1 MMMENLMIITIMF
14 LMFNSILLCVLFS
27 CATVT
32 HLLQYFYTASSGIPH
47 FPEFVTVGVLDGQPF
62 TYYDSKIKKESPKQ
76 DWMAKSEGAL
86 YWDRQTRA
94 SIADEQ
100 IFKGNI
106 EFVKQRLNGT
116 GGE

>member
-1 MMMENLMIITIMF
+1 MF
-14 LMFNSILLCVLFS
+14 QKDCQYAPLCVIFLCHSYTF
-27 CATVT
+27 AAV
-32 HLLQYFYTASSGIPH
+32 LLHGIIRN

-106 EFVKQRLNGT
+106 EFVKQRLNET

>member
-1 MMMENLMIITIMF
+1 MENLMIITIMF

-32 HLLQYFYTASSGIPH
+32 HLLQYFYTASS
-47 FPEFVTVGVLDGQPF
+47 EFVTVGVLDGQPF

-106 EFVKQRLNGT
+106 EFVKQRLNET

>member
-1 MMMENLMIITIMF
+1 
-14 LMFNSILLCVLFS
+14 
-27 CATVT
+27 
-32 HLLQYFYTASSGIPH
+32 
-47 FPEFVTVGVLDGQPF
+47 
-62 TYYDSKIKKESPKQ
+62 
-76 DWMAKSEGAL
+76 MAKSEGAL

-106 EFVKQRLNGT
+106 EFVKQRLNET

>member
-1 MMMENLMIITIMF
+1 MENLMIITIMS
-14 LMFNSILLCVLFS
+14 LMFNSMLLCVLFS

-106 EFVKQRLNGT
+106 EFVKQRLNET

>member
-1 MMMENLMIITIMF
+1 MENLMIITIIF
-14 LMFNSILLCVLFS
+14 LKFNSLLLCVLFS

-32 HLLQYFYTASSGIPH
+32 HLLYFYTASSGIPH
-47 FPEFVTVGVLDGQPF
+47 FPVFVTVGVLDGQPF

-106 EFVKQRLNGT
+106 EFVKQRLNET